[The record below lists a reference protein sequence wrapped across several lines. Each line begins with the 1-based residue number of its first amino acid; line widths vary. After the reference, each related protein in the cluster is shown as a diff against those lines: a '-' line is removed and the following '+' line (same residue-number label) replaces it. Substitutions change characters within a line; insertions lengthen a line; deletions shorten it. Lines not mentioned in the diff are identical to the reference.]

1 MFTFN
6 RVVQDVKNEAARR
19 REIAIEIQN
28 ELGHTKQQMM
38 SFSLNETA
46 EAIKKAFASYID
58 EINVVPVA
66 ITDVTVTPIVPP
78 EPTQAELDRTEW
90 QSNWTKLK
98 LVEELITAQVLTG
111 NEPQVLALR
120 KKVKDDFKVTY
131 LG

>member
-6 RVVQDVKNEAARR
+6 RVVQDVKNEAVRR
-19 REIAIEIQN
+19 REITIEIQN

-46 EAIKKAFASYID
+46 EVIKKAFASYID

-66 ITDVTVTPIVPP
+66 ITDITITPVTPK
-78 EPTQAELDRTEW
+78 EPTQAELNQQEW
-90 QSNWTKLK
+90 QSNWAKLK
-98 LVEELITAQVLTG
+98 LVDELITAQVLTG
-111 NEPQVLALR
+111 IEPQVSALR
-120 KKVKDDFKVTY
+120 KKVKDDFKVIY